1 MNKILLASFFL
12 LSFNGCK
19 KSSEN
24 CTNVVVTLSAP
35 SCSKIGVIIKGTKY
49 TTNNM
54 PSQYDVEGKHI
65 CIKYSY
71 WDDPAVC
78 PCCGGKKVH
87 IIAVY

>member
-1 MNKILLASFFL
+1 MTKILVASFIL
-12 LSFNGCK
+12 LSFSSCK
-19 KSSEN
+19 KSSKN
-24 CTNVVVTLSAP
+24 CTDVVVTLSAP

-49 TTNNM
+49 PADDL
-54 PSQYDVEGKHI
+54 PSQYAVEGKHI

-78 PCCGGKKVH
+78 ACCGGKKVH